1 MALNKPKKIEGEA
14 LKAYAVRLLGGR
26 ALSVGELKAKLRLKA
41 SKIEEIE
48 PLIAQLKDYGYLN
61 DSRFAEHFAGRRA
74 SSGNFGR
81 QRVLADLAK
90 KRVASK
96 VAEKAVTEA
105 YAGTSEADQVEQY
118 LERKYRGKD
127 LRSLLQDPKVLASVF
142 RRLRTAGFGSGAAI
156 RVLKRHAA
164 EAEQLEGM
172 EEGSAE

>member
-41 SKIEEIE
+41 VKLEEIE

-74 SSGNFGR
+74 SSGVIGR
-81 QRVLADLAK
+81 QRVLADLAR
-90 KRVASK
+90 KRVAPK
-96 VAEKAVTEA
+96 VAEKAV
-105 YAGTSEADQVEQY
+105 SEAFAGSSEVEQVEQY

-127 LRSLLQDPKVLASVF
+127 LGTMLKDPKMLASVF

-156 RVLKRHAA
+156 KVLKRHAA
-164 EAEQLEGM
+164 EAEQLEDM
-172 EEGSAE
+172 DEDRE